1 MQKYTL
7 LLEQEV
13 STPVMR
19 SLSKY
24 LKSQGYQVPD
34 EVSAGGVLK
43 IAGEA
48 NQAQLEVVLQN
59 YIGSAM
65 IQEIRPEE

>member
-1 MQKYTL
+1 
-7 LLEQEV
+7 
-13 STPVMR
+13 MR